1 MNSQFYP
8 QGRSPPPLQHPIP
21 THAHYQIPEPPDT
34 PGAPEGAQGYMRFT
48 SPQAQQSMRAGQGQQ
63 GVFMQQPQP
72 QYGGGGFHQPQPQ
85 PAGFQAWGN
94 GPQQQQPH
102 PNGIPNLAAFGVD
115 NATAQMGVQ
124 LGKSAMAA
132 GQDYVEK
139 NFGSYFLPV
148 SMMKHQF
155 NVSNSY
161 VLNKLR
167 IVVFPW
173 RHRPWSRKVRRSEAS
188 GQSEGYQ
195 PPREDINSPDLY
207 IPTMA
212 LVTYVLLTALV
223 AGMNNR
229 FHPEVLGVGL
239 SKAFAVLIMDVAFV
253 KLGCYTLNIQSSAQ
267 VVDLAAYGGYKFVG
281 AVAVLL
287 ASMVLGRKLW
297 WCVFFYFFGA
307 IGFFLLR
314 SLRYVVLPDPN
325 TQVGN
330 STVTH
335 AQRGWRV
342 RFLFIVAMTQILYM
356 AILVLM

>member
-1 MNSQFYP
+1 
-8 QGRSPPPLQHPIP
+8 
-21 THAHYQIPEPPDT
+21 
-34 PGAPEGAQGYMRFT
+34 
-48 SPQAQQSMRAGQGQQ
+48 
-63 GVFMQQPQP
+63 MQQPP
-72 QYGGGGFHQPQPQ
+72 YGGGAYHPPQPQ
-85 PAGFQAWGN
+85 PTADFQAWGN
-94 GPQQQQPH
+94 GTQPQQPH
-102 PNGIPNLAAFGVD
+102 PNGVPNLASFGVD
-115 NATAQMGVQ
+115 SATAQMGVQ

-148 SMMKHQF
+148 SLLKHQF

-167 IVVFPW
+167 ILVFPW
-173 RHRPWSRKVRRSEAS
+173 RHRPWSRKVRRSESS

-195 PPREDINSPDLY
+195 APREDINSPDLY

-229 FHPEVLGVGL
+229 FHPEVLGVAL
-239 SKAFAVLIMDVAFV
+239 SKALVVLIMDVAFV
-253 KLGCYTLNIQSSAQ
+253 KLGCYTLNIQSPAQ
-267 VVDLAAYGGYKFVG
+267 VVDLVAYGGYKFVG
-281 AVAVLL
+281 AVSVLL

-297 WCVFFYFFGA
+297 WCVFFYSFGA

-314 SLRYVVLPDPN
+314 SLRYVVLPGPD